1 MSPAFAIKQKNT
13 MNRQILVYFCLLAL
27 VISGCKTIEYIPVNH
42 TEYITVRDTTVLRD
56 TTIKYKIEK
65 QYVRDYTGLLDELV
79 LETDYAIAR
88 AHVDTTAAK
97 LSGSIENKE
106 KTVEIKTQ
114 WKERLVYRDSII
126 TKEVPVEVEVEKIVK
141 VVPRFWKFFGLIGML
156 TVIAGVVLILR
167 KFHII

>member
-1 MSPAFAIKQKNT
+1 MKHFKYTAAIFAGAL
-13 MNRQILVYFCLLAL
+13 ILA
-27 VISGCKTIEYIPVNH
+27 GCKTIQYIPVE
-42 TEYITVRDTTVLRD
+42 TIKEVYVRDSVAVHD
-56 TTIKYKIEK
+56 TTIQYQIEK

-88 AHVDTTAAK
+88 AHVDTAAAK
-97 LSGSIENKE
+97 LSGSIENKG

-141 VVPRFWKFFGLIGML
+141 VVPFFWKFLSVIGLIAL
-156 TVIAGVVLILR
+156 AYIALR
-167 KFHII
+167 LLVFRK

>member
-1 MSPAFAIKQKNT
+1 
-13 MNRQILVYFCLLAL
+13 MNRQILVYFAL
-27 VISGCKTIEYIPVNH
+27 GFQVFVASCSPKIIYQPVETIKEV
-42 TEYITVRDTTVLRD
+42 TVRDTTYLRD

-88 AHVDTTAAK
+88 AHVDTAAAK